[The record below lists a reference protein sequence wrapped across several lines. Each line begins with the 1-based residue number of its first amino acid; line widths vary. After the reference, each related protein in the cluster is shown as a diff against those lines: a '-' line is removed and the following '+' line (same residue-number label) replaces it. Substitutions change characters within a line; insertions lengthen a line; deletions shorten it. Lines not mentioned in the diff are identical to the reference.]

1 MVYQTDRLKE
11 GTYGCWG
18 GDGGGVLEE
27 GTGREFGMSVC
38 TLLYV
43 TRVTSK
49 DPLYSTGS
57 SAQSSVTAQK
67 EKE

>member
-1 MVYQTDRLKE
+1 MVA
-11 GTYGCWG
+11 G
-18 GDGGGVLEE
+18 GEMEGVLEE